1 MHTRRFVTL
10 SSRLVLVLS
19 FLLSSCIA
27 APDVPSGGSREAPVM
42 PAPTSSPPTPTP
54 APVGAFTSGR
64 YRNLFKEM
72 LNKSDAEIQAKL
84 DAAWKQ
90 LFYGNDDTQ
99 RVYYPVGAAIAY
111 VIDIGNDDVRSEG
124 MSYGMMIA
132 VQMDK
137 KEEFDR
143 IWKWAR
149 TYMYHKDGPYQ
160 GYFAWHCKSSG
171 EQIHG
176 NPASDGEEWFVMA
189 LLFASACWGNG
200 AGILDYRV
208 EAQTILDTMLHKDDS
223 KSDWPPTCLTAR
235 PSKSSLCPQSAAIRV
250 SPIRRTTCRP
260 TMSYGRAGPTKTT
273 SSGRKRLK
281 PAASFSRRPPTLKR
295 G

>member
-1 MHTRRFVTL
+1 MKRFLTL

-72 LNKSDAEIQAKL
+72 LNKSNAEIQAKL

-99 RVYYPVGAAIAY
+99 RVYYPVGTDIAY
-111 VIDIGNDDVRSEG
+111 VMDIGNGDVRSEG

-143 IWKWAR
+143 IWKWAK
-149 TYMYHKDGPYQ
+149 TYMYQKDGPYQ

-171 EQIHG
+171 ERIHRQPSLRRG
-176 NPASDGEEWFVMA
+176 RMVRYGAAVCFGA
-189 LLFASACWGNG
+189 LGQWRRHPSLSA
-200 AGILDYRV
+200 
-208 EAQTILDTMLHKDDS
+208 EAQTILDLPCCTRKIARAI
-223 KSDWPPTCLTAR
+223 WPPTCLTAR
-235 PSKSSLCPQSAAIRV
+235 PSKSSLCPQWAHDENFTESV
-250 SPIRRTTCRP
+250 VPL
-260 TMSYGRAGPTKTT
+260 AG
-273 SSGRKRLK
+273 L
-281 PAASFSRRPPTLKR
+281 L
-295 G
+295 